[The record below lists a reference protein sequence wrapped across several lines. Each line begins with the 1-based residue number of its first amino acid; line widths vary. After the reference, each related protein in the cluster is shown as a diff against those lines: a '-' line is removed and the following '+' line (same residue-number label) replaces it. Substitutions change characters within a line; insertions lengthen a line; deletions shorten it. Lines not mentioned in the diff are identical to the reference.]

1 MLNVTPWLDHG
12 VHKNNKN
19 TNNISIFSWIP
30 RSSRRMINDTSI
42 HATRPTRG

>member
-1 MLNVTPWLDHG
+1 MSPRGQAHG

-30 RSSRRMINDTSI
+30 HSSRGMINDKPI
-42 HATRPTRG
+42 HATRHTRG